1 MAATASS
8 RRCRLGIASRSTSGT
23 TLRVRPAGAG
33 AHIVREDK
41 DMKKITS
48 SILTAAALVAAVA
61 ATSVSAQAQNVR
73 VRGAIE
79 KVDGNTVMVKSR
91 DGASLKLVLKDN
103 AAVRGVVKASLA
115 DVKASSNVAITSRPR
130 ADGTLEAVELRI
142 APAGQPFNSFHADWD
157 LMPNSFMTN
166 GSLQT
171 SVSGVDGQMLT
182 VKYKVQ
188 GKPDEEKKIV
198 VTSKT
203 IIATTV
209 PGTKEDLKPGLKV
222 FVAGAPKLPDGS
234 LDVAAIQVEKEIPP
248 PQ

>member
-1 MAATASS
+1 MGITSRVFVVAMLAATFA
-8 RRCRLGIASRSTSGT
+8 LGS
-23 TLRVRPAGAG
+23 
-33 AHIVREDK
+33 
-41 DMKKITS
+41 
-48 SILTAAALVAAVA
+48 VA
-61 ATSVSAQAQNVR
+61 AQAQNVR
-73 VRGAIE
+73 VRGTIE
-79 KVDGNTVMVKSR
+79 KLDGNILMVKSR
-91 DGASLKLVLKDN
+91 DGAELKLTLKDN
-103 AAVRGVVKASLA
+103 VRVAGVIKASLA
-115 DVKASSNVAITSRPR
+115 DIKPDTNIAITSKPRP
-130 ADGTLEAVELRI
+130 DGTLEAVELRTF
-142 APAGQPFNSFHADWD
+142 PAGQPFNSFHGDWD

-171 SVSGVDGQMLT
+171 SVAGVDGQVLT

-198 VTSKT
+198 VTPKT

-209 PGTKEDLKPGLKV
+209 AGTKEDLKPGLKV

>member
-1 MAATASS
+1 M
-8 RRCRLGIASRSTSGT
+8 R
-23 TLRVRPAGAG
+23 
-33 AHIVREDK
+33 
-41 DMKKITS
+41 ITS
-48 SILTAAALVAAVA
+48 QVLVAAMLA
-61 ATSVSAQAQNVR
+61 ATFALSSVAAQAQNVR

-79 KVDGNTVMVKSR
+79 KLDGNNLMVKSR
-91 DGASLKLVLKDN
+91 DGAELKLVLKDN
-103 AAVRGVVKASLA
+103 ARIAGVVKASLA
-115 DVKASSNVAITSRPR
+115 DVKPDSNVAITSKPRP
-130 ADGTLEAVELRI
+130 DGTLEAVELRI
-142 APAGQPFNSFHADWD
+142 APAGQPFNSFHSDWD

-166 GSLQT
+166 GALQT
-171 SVSGVDGQMLT
+171 SVADIDGQVLT

-198 VTSKT
+198 VTPKT

-209 PGTKEDLKPGLKV
+209 AGTKDDLKPGLKV

>member
-1 MAATASS
+1 MRITSPVFVVAMLAATFGFGS
-8 RRCRLGIASRSTSGT
+8 L
-23 TLRVRPAGAG
+23 
-33 AHIVREDK
+33 
-41 DMKKITS
+41 
-48 SILTAAALVAAVA
+48 
-61 ATSVSAQAQNVR
+61 SAQAQNVR
-73 VRGAIE
+73 VRGTIE
-79 KVDGNTVMVKSR
+79 KLDGNNLTVKSR
-91 DGASLKLVLKDN
+91 DGAELKLTLKDN
-103 AAVRGVVKASLA
+103 VRVGGVIKASLA
-115 DVKASSNVAITSRPR
+115 DIKPDTNVAITSKPRP
-130 ADGTLEAVELRI
+130 DGTLEAVELRTF
-142 APAGQPFNSFHADWD
+142 PAGQPFNSFHGDWD

-171 SVSGVDGQMLT
+171 SVADVDGQVLT

-198 VTSKT
+198 VTPKT